1 MKTTKQFII
10 DTLVELTIWSA
21 SAVGMLEILKLLL

>member
-1 MKTTKQFII
+1 MKTKQFII

-21 SAVGMLEILKLLL
+21 SAVMMLELLKREL